1 MRFQNPLT
9 WSGMIS
15 RSELG
20 QRRNELGWR
29 GSLFGWSVVCKPC
42 RGVGSR
48 RAPLWCV
55 LLDNAFKSVS
65 LRAHTR
71 STQTHTHTHTHPFTH
86 LASPMSIPAMME
98 WFPPVCLLLGGKF
111 HSTFNPPFLRGSLID
126 HAIRCTLCAG
136 ITLTVET
143 VVYPSHHHPP
153 PILP

>member
-1 MRFQNPLT
+1 MNWGGGGACLDGPWFA
-9 WSGMIS
+9 S
-15 RSELG
+15 RAGGWAAGELLCG
-20 QRRNELGWR
+20 VCFWIMHSSQ
-29 GSLFGWSVVCKPC
+29 SVY
-42 RGVGSR
+42 
-48 RAPLWCV
+48 
-55 LLDNAFKSVS
+55 
-65 LRAHTR
+65 AHTHAAHKH
-71 STQTHTHTHTHPFTH
+71 THTHTHTHPFTH